1 LACYVL
7 RAMTENP
14 PAESLLA
21 AAGLPAGEARA
32 WLRARPEG
40 TTSLE
45 SDAARYGRFWALGA
59 ALLGRLP
66 AKPARNDAE
75 RTAAAALID
84 LGRKARSDFLR
95 SHATTVYAALTGDR
109 SRFVRLEELCATAA
123 EAFPGL
129 VPSRA
134 ELAREATLVQR
145 DKDGCEVDQGI
156 FLAHALADERAGRH
170 LCHAMLLP
178 RAESAARLAELEARG
193 ALDLPGARLVRR
205 GRALELSMR
214 NPEVLN
220 AEDATTLEGFE
231 SAIDVAL
238 LDPASEVCVLRGD
251 PVAHPRYGGARVFG
265 AGINLTH
272 LYHGRI
278 PFLWFLVRDMGAVNK
293 LYRGLARPDID
304 PEHPAAEP
312 IEKLWIAAVERFAIG
327 GHCQL
332 LLVMDQVIAE
342 RDAYMTLPARKE
354 GIIPGAANLRLARF
368 VGARAARQAVLA
380 DRRTDFDSPEGRL
393 VCDELVEPGG
403 MERALD
409 ARVAALTGSGMVSA
423 AGNRRA
429 FRIGEEPLD
438 AFRRYMATYA
448 WEQASC
454 HFSPTLIANLEKH
467 WNAAAR
473 RLHS

>member
-1 LACYVL
+1 M
-7 RAMTENP
+7 RENF

-21 AAGLPAGEARA
+21 AAGLPAGEARD
-32 WLRARPEG
+32 WLRARPSG
-40 TTSLE
+40 TAALE
-45 SDAARYGRFWALGA
+45 PDGARFGRYWALGD
-59 ALLGRLP
+59 ALLARLP
-66 AKPARNDAE
+66 VKSARSESERIAAE
-75 RTAAAALID
+75 TLIAH
-84 LGRKARSDFLR
+84 GRQARSDFLLA
-95 SHATTVYAALTGDR
+95 HAAAVYDALTGSR
-109 SRFVRLEELCATAA
+109 SRFVRLEDLCAAA
-123 EAFPGL
+123 TEAFPGL
-129 VPSRA
+129 VPSRPQ
-134 ELAREATLVQR
+134 LAREAALMQR
-145 DKDGCEVDQGI
+145 DKDGREVDQGI
-156 FLAHALADERAGRH
+156 FLAHVLADERAGRH

-178 RAESAARLAELEARG
+178 RAEAAELLPELARRG
-193 ALDLPGARLVRR
+193 ALELAGARLVRR

-220 AEDATTLEGFE
+220 AEDAGTLDGFE
-231 SAIDVAL
+231 TAIDVAL
-238 LDPASEVCVLRGD
+238 LDAASEVCVLRGD

-293 LYRGLARPDID
+293 LYRGLARAEID

-312 IEKLWIAAVERFAIG
+312 AEKLWIAAVERFAIG

-380 DRRTDFDSPEGRL
+380 DRRIDFDSPEGRL
-393 VCDELVEPGG
+393 MCDELVDPGG
-403 MERALD
+403 MERALT
-409 ARVAALTGSGMVSA
+409 ARIATLTGSGVVSA

-438 AFRRYMATYA
+438 AFRRYMAIYA
-448 WEQASC
+448 REQASC
-454 HFSPTLIANLEKH
+454 HFSPTLISNLEKH

-473 RLHS
+473 RLHA